1 MIYFDK
7 LKLGIP
13 LNLCS
18 DINEDLFDD
27 IIDGNLFVSKK
38 IIQEILGVITL
49 GLDYAEDYLL

>member
-1 MIYFDK
+1 MVYFDK

-38 IIQEILGVITL
+38 IIQRENSI
-49 GLDYAEDYLL
+49 